1 MVPPATRYYFLSLAK
16 KKQNVDRVLP
26 PAEDTEQ
33 FEPFPVGVVVY
44 EKAPVQ
50 DTDEKVEED
59 KEEKVVPYQLE
70 DIALPLGEEVESAPE
85 TLRSV
90 VVPVQVDV
98 LAFASAVKHEGL
110 FILVTGRIAS
120 IA

>member
-1 MVPPATRYYFLSLAK
+1 M
-16 KKQNVDRVLP
+16 LP

-59 KEEKVVPYQLE
+59 EDEKVVPYQFE
-70 DIALPLGEEVESAPE
+70 DVALPLGEEVESAPE

-98 LAFASAVKHEGL
+98 FAFASAVKHKGL
-110 FILVTGRIAS
+110 FILVTGRVAS